1 LPLAKAERSWNHG
14 KAKQSITE
22 FVAKVTQEGSPDFVP
37 VAERIATFDNYGT
50 LWAEQPMYFQVFFAL
65 DRVKAFAPQHPRVEA
80 QGTLCLATQG
90 CAAGGDRALTEI
102 VAHTQGL
109 TSAEFEK
116 LVKDWTATAKHP
128 VTKRLYTETAYQPML
143 KLMAY
148 LRANGFRHSSFPAAV
163 TSSCAPL
170 RSRSMASRPSKSSA
184 AAAV

>member
-50 LWAEQPMYFQVFFAL
+50 LWAEPMYFQVFFAL

-90 CAAGGDRALTEI
+90 CAGRRR
-102 VAHTQGL
+102 QG
-109 TSAEFEK
+109 A
-116 LVKDWTATAKHP
+116 D
-128 VTKRLYTETAYQPML
+128 
-143 KLMAY
+143 
-148 LRANGFRHSSFPAAV
+148 
-163 TSSCAPL
+163 
-170 RSRSMASRPSKSSA
+170 
-184 AAAV
+184 